1 MSDTDTS
8 KQQYSSHDVI
18 EIDGFQTSIQD
29 RTQDNIQNI
38 GHSEEHN
45 YHTNNINNT
54 NRIVSN
60 VCNPHFKKIIFIMFV
75 GGIVSGWCLTAFV
88 ALFRNT
94 KNEIEEICPETQLWN
109 FMVLLIII
117 NSLCFAL
124 FVYACYQTM
133 NNVITSHSFRRYL
146 TIILF
151 IQVLAAMGG
160 AMVIFSEC
168 AYTHFRTLFI
178 YNVIFSWI
186 IIIVFIVALL
196 LIFCWLFCGT
206 GI

>member
-1 MSDTDTS
+1 MAITQSDTETS
-8 KQQYSSHDVI
+8 NHQYSSHNVI
-18 EIDGFQTSIQD
+18 EIDGFQTNTQD

-45 YHTNNINNT
+45 YHTNRSMRNI
-54 NRIVSN
+54 
-60 VCNPHFKKIIFIMFV
+60 CNPRFRQFLLIMFV

-94 KNEIEEICPETQLWN
+94 KNEIEDTCPDTQLWN

-117 NSLCFAL
+117 NSLCFIT
-124 FVYACYQTM
+124 FVYTWYQTM
-133 NNVITSHSFRRYL
+133 NNVITGHSFRRYL

-151 IQVLAAMGG
+151 IQIIAAMGG
-160 AMVIFSEC
+160 AMIIFSEC
-168 AYTHFRTLFI
+168 VYTHFRTLFI

-186 IIIVFIVALL
+186 IVIVVIVALL
-196 LIFCWLFCGT
+196 LIFCWMVCGT
-206 GI
+206 G